1 MKKIK
6 FKGKKHAITACC
18 MLVGMFVLTSAVYAN
33 YDNAKGYT
41 NYKEALKNLA
51 FYEENFTA
59 DGGITCLVDNKE
71 MLDFNGNFKVDGDNV
86 CITTKDTDSFGTEGD
101 ESQTVEISKDG
112 KKYYYYPE
120 KNSFYEYEGS
130 TDYRP
135 DMEDPTIKKSI
146 KFAELFAD
154 TMIGDLKNNFVLTSK
169 DKDTRTYTVKVSGS
183 QIPEIINS
191 GISLVFTAANS
202 QDYSDYSTVKYEDYD
217 KSLADLYKEN
227 TGKELTDS
235 VYEQWG
241 EDIEKACENLGD
253 KYYDIL
259 DQKGNSGILYVKTD
273 GTYEYYK
280 TYEQYMKNV
289 ESDTIDE
296 TSLMRMLGSDP
307 YIDNAICTFTLD
319 KEGNLLSNYMEATM
333 SGVDENGKKH
343 SITMKSDLKVTDYG
357 TTKVEAFD
365 AKGKTKLN

>member
-41 NYKEALKNLA
+41 NYKEAIKNLA

-120 KNSFYEYEGS
+120 KNSFYEYEGT

-191 GISLVFTAANS
+191 GIALVFTAAND
-202 QDYSDYSTVKYEDYD
+202 QNYDYSTVKYEDYYKTFAALYEKETGD
-217 KSLADLYKEN
+217 KLTEEMYDEWDQDVAQFSEKLYE
-227 TGKELTDS
+227 
-235 VYEQWG
+235 
-241 EDIEKACENLGD
+241 

-259 DQKGNSGILYVKTD
+259 DSKGDKGILYVKAD
-273 GTYEYYK
+273 GTYDYYK
-280 TYEQYMKNV
+280 TYDEYMNTVEQDVFDEKNL
-289 ESDTIDE
+289 TK
-296 TSLMRMLGSDP
+296 MLGTDP
-307 YIDNAICTFTLD
+307 YIDNAMCTFTLD

-333 SGVDENGKKH
+333 SGVDENGEKH